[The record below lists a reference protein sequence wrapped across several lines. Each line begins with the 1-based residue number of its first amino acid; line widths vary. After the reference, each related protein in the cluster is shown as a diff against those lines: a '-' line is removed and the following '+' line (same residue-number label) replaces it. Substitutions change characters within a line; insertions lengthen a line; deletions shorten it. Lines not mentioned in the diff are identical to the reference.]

1 MFNPK
6 SKIIQ
11 HVVQSTAS
19 LKFHEGRGSY
29 VLCRCIFEA
38 CVKLLFSSVVGN
50 QPKYTK
56 KSSLI
61 SS

>member
-19 LKFHEGRGSY
+19 LKFHEWRDSY

-38 CVKLLFSSVVGN
+38 CGKLLFSSVVGN
-50 QPKYTK
+50 QSKYTK